1 MKVLW
6 ICKFSNAPV
15 REKLGLSVS
24 LFEVVLRK
32 VLRKGPKQWDDS
44 AAWITNGLVE
54 FEKFTDI
61 ELHVVSPHYGMVK
74 KNVSFQLN
82 GINYHFFKPD
92 NDTML
97 KRLRGLLFKKIA
109 SEHTGNRNFIKR
121 IVSKLNPDLIHMYGA
136 ENPIYSIAALDIDT
150 KKFPFFVSLQTLMSD
165 PGFFGN
171 YFISKDQYSFR
182 VGIEKDIIK
191 RIKYIGTSV
200 PGNRNIIWSGINPN
214 AIFFDSFLAIE
225 QNVEVFGFEKK
236 YDFVF
241 FAASI
246 AKLADVAIEA
256 FALACKKHPDITL
269 NIIGSTPEPFTGN
282 LKLRIKELGVEK
294 NVFFSGKLPEHKD
307 VLEQIQYSR
316 FALLPLKVDFISGT
330 IREAIYAGL
339 PVITMK
345 THGTPLLNEKRRSVL
360 ISEQNDI
367 QGMADNMCKLI
378 ESPAL
383 VQELTVNSL
392 ITLRERYSNT
402 RSMRQLTEVYRAI
415 IAHHT
420 NQTPI
425 PSYMGAQ
432 NPNIS
437 NEEQN

>member
-6 ICKFSNAPV
+6 ICKFSNPQV
-15 REKLGLSVS
+15 RERLGLSVS
-24 LFEVVLRK
+24 LFEVVVRKLLRQ
-32 VLRKGPKQWDDS
+32 RQKQWDDYG
-44 AAWITNGLVE
+44 AWITNGLVE

-200 PGNRNIIWSGINPN
+200 PRNRSVIWSGINPN

-256 FALACKKHPDITL
+256 FALALKKYPKLTI
-269 NIIGSTPEPFTGN
+269 NIIGGTPEPFTTN
-282 LKLRIKELGVEK
+282 LKTRIKELNIQN

-307 VLEQIQYSR
+307 VLKQIQFSK

-360 ISEQNDI
+360 LSEQNDL
-367 QGMADNMCKLI
+367 QGMADNMCMLI
-378 ESPAL
+378 ESPSLA
-383 VQELTVNSL
+383 QELTGNAL
-392 ITLRERYSNT
+392 ITLRERYSNA
-402 RSMRQLTEVYRAI
+402 RSMRKLTETYRAI
-415 IAHHT
+415 MAHHN

-425 PSYMGAQ
+425 PSEIGVQ
-432 NPNIS
+432 NPKI
-437 NEEQN
+437 